1 MPFVRRKRRVFKV
14 ETVGDCYVAAAGL
27 PHPRADHHIVM
38 ARFAQDC
45 MDRFND
51 LTKKLEV
58 TLGPDTGDLGLRA
71 GLHTGQVTAGVL
83 RGDRARY
90 QIFGDTVNTTA
101 RTETTGHRG
110 KIHITQELADLLIAS
125 GKESW
130 IMSREQQVFAKGK
143 GMLSTYWLKT
153 NRKTAETVTVQFGDK
168 QSAEQP
174 VLPRSPGLQKQDR
187 LIDWN
192 VDILCKILR
201 ELTAKREML
210 DKYDP
215 FRHPPNSEVKLR
227 ELESGSFRL
236 GGSVVDEV
244 QDVIELPPFHPE
256 VEREVRKA
264 DSLVLPPEVVE
275 QVKDFVRAGK
285 CPL

>member
-1 MPFVRRKRRVFKV
+1 
-14 ETVGDCYVAAAGL
+14 VGDCYVAAVGL
-27 PHPRADHHIVM
+27 PQPRSDHHIVM

-45 MDRFND
+45 MDRFNE

-101 RTETTGHRG
+101 RTETTGQRG

-125 GKESW
+125 GKDSW
-130 IMSREQQVFAKGK
+130 IEPREQQVFAKGK
-143 GMLSTYWLKT
+143 GMLSTYWLNT
-153 NRKTAETVTVQFGDK
+153 SRRNSRTISQIVYDK
-168 QSAEQP
+168 QEASEQP
-174 VLPRSPGLQKQDR
+174 VLPCTPGLQKQDR

-192 VDILCKILR
+192 VDIICKILR

-215 FRHPPNSEVKLR
+215 FRHPPNSEAKLR

-236 GGSVVDEV
+236 GGTVFDEV

-264 DSLVLPPEVVE
+264 DNIVLPSEVAE
-275 QVKDFVRAGK
+275 QVKDFVRAGEY
-285 CPL
+285 PL